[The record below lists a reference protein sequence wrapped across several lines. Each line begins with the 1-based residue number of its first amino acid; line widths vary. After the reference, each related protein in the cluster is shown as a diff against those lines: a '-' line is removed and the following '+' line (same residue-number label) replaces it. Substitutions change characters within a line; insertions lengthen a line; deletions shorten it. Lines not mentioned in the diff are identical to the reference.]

1 MDKVVISLTASDESE
16 CHVVIP
22 DGGHISAFIEAFRKI
37 LLFQGFHPDS
47 IKEYMGE

>member
-1 MDKVVISLTASDESE
+1 MENIAISLTGTDGSE
-16 CHVVIP
+16 CHVVVP
-22 DGGHISAFIEAFRKI
+22 EDSHISAFIEAFKRI